1 LADWDSTKSKSSS
14 NGALPM
20 IRSRKLLIAGIAI
33 TLSIA
38 LIVLATGI
46 VSIPPNQSSSGL
58 PSSAATV
65 TKSSCERPPGF
76 ILIIADLSGFNDSI
90 SHGAPVNPW
99 PVIHVHQGDV
109 VRFLVCNKD
118 TTQPH
123 GFAITTYF
131 PVGVAIAPGEAYTI
145 VFTATVPGTFV
156 MYCNIFC
163 TVHVFMVSRL
173 IVQSNTSANS

>member
-1 LADWDSTKSKSSS
+1 
-14 NGALPM
+14 M
-20 IRSRKLLIAGIAI
+20 IHSRKLLIAGVAI

-46 VSIPPNQSSSGL
+46 VSIPPNQSSSSVL
-58 PSSAATV
+58 SAVTV
-65 TKSSCERPPGF
+65 TKSTCERPPEF

-109 VRFLVCNKD
+109 VRLLVCNKD

-123 GFAITTYF
+123 GFAIGTYLDA
-131 PVGVAIAPGEAYTI
+131 GVVLAPGDAYRI
-145 VFTATVPGTFV
+145 VFTATIPGTFV
-156 MYCNIFC
+156 IYCNIFC
-163 TVHVFMVSRL
+163 TVHVFMRGRL
-173 IVQSNTSANS
+173 IVSS